1 MIWPGM
7 GDPSKR
13 RKTIRYLAI
22 TAAIGIG
29 VALANTLVIQ
39 KIVKADDPLYQ
50 CINDRDIKYQLSAT
64 LEIYIDGVK
73 QNIPANVGIT
83 KDCQRSLYTLS
94 DDGVIHAGWTKQYPF
109 EVGQFLWIMGFDIRS
124 VDDAKSKIY
133 VNGIESPNYIHTL
146 LQDGAHYRAEFVYMN
161 SQGTPTFTPP
171 K

>member
-29 VALANTLVIQ
+29 VALANTLIIQ

-50 CINDRDIKYQLSAT
+50 CINGRDVTYQLSAT
-64 LEIYIDGVK
+64 LDVYVDGVK
-73 QNIPANVGIT
+73 QSIPANVGIT
-83 KDCQRSLYTLS
+83 KSCQRSLYTLS
-94 DDGVIHAGWTKQYPF
+94 DDGVIHAGWTKKYPF

-124 VDDAKSKIY
+124 MDEAKSKIY
-133 VNGIESPNYIHTL
+133 VNGMESPEYIHTL
-146 LQDGAHYRAEFVYMN
+146 LQDGAHYRAEFVSQN
-161 SQGTPTFTPP
+161 SQGAPSFTPP
-171 K
+171 S